1 MGRHRRGELRSKERE
16 PRNHPW
22 YLAGNMVLI
31 LGLIAYFAA
40 GAVVPGHHRSTTG
53 RYLLL
58 GNSSR
63 LYASEMAALQ
73 NLKLINYY
81 PARVSWAYMWNDFQA
96 GTINQDMARMAGLH
110 ANGVRVI
117 ISVPAF
123 GFPQPHSWALSD
135 LHQVVEMAQNHGLRV
150 QLTLFDWFGNWSNI
164 QGSQEWAQAVLAP
177 YEGNPEIAFIEL
189 HNEINPADP
198 AQMAWCRAMLQ
209 YVEAQ
214 ARGVP
219 VTVSV
224 TNGVPTLIDLRAD
237 LGEVQP
243 NFWDLHYY
251 GPAGAAY
258 ATFAAARAAVSP
270 TPLYIG
276 EFGFSTWLGNVSN
289 APGLPAFQGD
299 LEAYQASYY
308 AAIEAATYALG
319 LPAAAPWTLYDF
331 SLNGTPPSSPA
342 QYQFGIYR
350 LNGSAKPA
358 AAVLQGFFSTGQVNT
373 SFNQNFAQQVG
384 TAGDPLPAL
393 WQLHQSSAGTFEWD
407 STVAY
412 AGSPSARLSGAGP
425 TCPAYSV
432 TPPNGFVVPGQSV
445 SASVHARGSV
455 ATGAS
460 GLSLIWMNAEGEQII
475 QAGQQYP
482 AVALGDGTTPWTS
495 LQTSATA
502 PAGAAYVQI
511 NLASCANQGTVWFAG
526 VKFVPAPV
534 AASSKRERNNGNA
547 SF

>member
-1 MGRHRRGELRSKERE
+1 MGRHRRGELRSKERK

-31 LGLIAYFAA
+31 LGLIAYLAA
-40 GAVVPGHHRSTTG
+40 GAVVSGHHRSTTG

-81 PARVSWAYMWNDFQA
+81 PARASWAYMWNDFHA

-123 GFPQPHSWALSD
+123 GFPQPYRWALSD
-135 LHQVVEMAQNHGLRV
+135 LHQVVKMAQNHGLRV
-150 QLTLFDWFGNWSNI
+150 
-164 QGSQEWAQAVLAP
+164 
-177 YEGNPEIAFIEL
+177 
-189 HNEINPADP
+189 
-198 AQMAWCRAMLQ
+198 QMAWCRAMLQ

-214 ARGVP
+214 SQGVP

-224 TNGVPTLIDLRAD
+224 TNGVPTLLDLRD
-237 LGEVQP
+237 NLGGIQP

-258 ATFAAARAAVSP
+258 LTLPATRAAVSP
-270 TPLYIG
+270 SLLYIG

-358 AAVLQGFFSTGQVNT
+358 AAVLQGFFGTGLVNT

-393 WQLHQSSAGTFEWD
+393 WQQHQSSAGTFEWD

-482 AVALGDGTTPWTS
+482 AAALGDGTTPWTS

-526 VKFVPAPV
+526 VNFVPAPV
-534 AASSKRERNNGNA
+534 AAHAR
-547 SF
+547 

>member
-1 MGRHRRGELRSKERE
+1 MGRRRRRELRSKERK

-22 YLAGNMVLI
+22 HLTDNMVLI
-31 LGLIAYFAA
+31 LGLIACLAA
-40 GAVVPGHHRSTTG
+40 GAVVLGHHRSTTG

-81 PARVSWAYMWNDFQA
+81 PARASWAYMWNDFHA
-96 GTINQDMARMAGLH
+96 GTINQDMARMARLH

-123 GFPQPHSWALSD
+123 GFPQPHRWALSD
-135 LHQVVEMAQNHGLRV
+135 LHQVVKLAQNHGLRV
-150 QLTLFDWFGNWSNI
+150 QLTLFDWFSGWSDI
-164 QGSQEWAQAVLAP
+164 KGSQEWAHAVLAP

-189 HNEINPADP
+189 HNEINPTDP

-214 ARGVP
+214 SQGVP

-224 TNGVPTLIDLRAD
+224 TNGVPTLLDLRD
-237 LGEVQP
+237 NLGGIQP

-270 TPLYIG
+270 SLLYIG
-276 EFGFSTWLGNVSN
+276 EFGFSTGLGNVSK
-289 APGLPAFQGD
+289 APGLPAFQGN

-308 AAIEAATYALG
+308 AAIEAATSALG

-331 SLNGTPPSSPA
+331 SVKGTPPSSPA

-358 AAVLQGFFSTGQVNT
+358 ASMLQGFFSTGQVNT
-373 SFNQNFAQQVG
+373 SFNQNFAQHVG

-393 WQLHQSSAGTFEWD
+393 WQLSQSGGGTFTWD
-407 STVAY
+407 PTVTHN
-412 AGSPSARLSGAGP
+412 GSPSARLSGKAS
-425 TCPAYSV
+425 TCPAYSA
-432 TPPNGFVVPGQSV
+432 TPPNGFVLPGQPVSV
-445 SASVHARGSV
+445 SVNAQGVA

-460 GLSLIWMNAEGEQII
+460 GLSLVWMNAGGEPII
-475 QAGQQYP
+475 QAGQKFP
-482 AVALGDGTTPWTS
+482 AVLMSNGTTGWTS
-495 LQTSATA
+495 LQASATA

-511 NLASCANQGTVWFAG
+511 DLVSCANQGTVWFAG
-526 VKFVPAPV
+526 VNFVPAPV
-534 AASSKRERNNGNA
+534 AAHAR
-547 SF
+547 